1 MAFSQ
6 MSGIKV
12 ATGFKLGGK
21 NPLDVR
27 QIMDTINDR
36 DELVTAG
43 ACPEGLTVYVKETK
57 KLYVYNGVSWS
68 VVGGSS
74 DVMTGATSESD
85 GTAGLVP
92 APKKEDANKFLRAD
106 GVWALPTVEG
116 GGVGS
121 LVDLGVSASAE
132 ELNMLE
138 GAESNIQNQINSINQ
153 DKIVVDSEWGS
164 TSTPLPSFE

>member
-1 MAFSQ
+1 MSFSQ
-6 MSGIKV
+6 MQGIKV
-12 ATGFKLGGK
+12 AMGFKLGGLSS
-21 NPLDVR
+21 LDAR

-36 DELVTAG
+36 DDLVTSG
-43 ACPEGLTVYVKETK
+43 VCPEGLTVYVKETK
-57 KLYVYNGVSWS
+57 KLYIYNGTSWT

-92 APKKEDANKFLRAD
+92 APKKEDVNKFLRAD

-121 LVDLGVSASAE
+121 LVDLGVNASADE
-132 ELNMLE
+132 INMLE
-138 GAESNIQNQINSINQ
+138 GAESNIQNQIDSINQ